1 MNFMHN
7 ILISFFYVGYLKY
20 APGTAASLLAMLIF
34 YFIPNIL
41 ILQSGIVIFIALC
54 GFILCY
60 NHSRDCLEKD
70 PSFIVIDEVV
80 GMSISLFMIPKNIL
94 FYVLCF
100 LIFRYLDIYK
110 PFLIDKSQ
118 NVEMGI
124 GIMLD
129 DVLSGLITCLL
140 AWVIISWL

>member
-20 APGTAASLLAMLIF
+20 APGTAASLLALLIF

-41 ILQSGIVIFIALC
+41 ILQSVVVIFIALC

-60 NHSRDCLEKD
+60 NHSKNCLEKD

-94 FYVLCF
+94 LYVLCF

-140 AWVIISWL
+140 AWAIISWL